1 MRILLIAALL
11 LAIPTNGI
19 SLVIYAAIYFGK
31 AYFEGKATRHEENKA
46 ASFNQLD
53 KEGPKSLPS
62 WATVGVRR
70 EQFFEAVA
78 LAIQARRIP
87 EAYLMVMLNTRETLE
102 MLLGYAADMESRGAT
117 FLEQQEGVC
126 DLIGKMWARLDPIHK
141 QKIQASNFS
150 DEQYRSL
157 HTPQDP
163 AKRLPINKPTANPAK
178 VTQMIEWAIETLAKE
193 PSVLGTAYKE
203 ISYDAV
209 VAYIH
214 ERKCMIVKTIER
226 PDADWIEFMTSVRA
240 KTYRVSLGI
249 AQDGTGS
256 VLTSHPL

>member
-11 LAIPTNGI
+11 LAIPTSGI
-19 SLVIYAAIYFGK
+19 SLVVYAAIYFGK

-126 DLIGKMWARLDPIHK
+126 DLIGKMWARLDPVHK

-163 AKRLPINKPTANPAK
+163 AKRLPINKPSANPAK

-193 PSVLGTAYKE
+193 PSVIGTAYKE

>member
-1 MRILLIAALL
+1 MRILLIAASL
-11 LAIPTNGI
+11 LAIPTSGI

-53 KEGPKSLPS
+53 KRPKSLPS

-117 FLEQQEGVC
+117 FLEQQEGC
-126 DLIGKMWARLDPIHK
+126 
-141 QKIQASNFS
+141 
-150 DEQYRSL
+150 
-157 HTPQDP
+157 
-163 AKRLPINKPTANPAK
+163 
-178 VTQMIEWAIETLAKE
+178 AI
-193 PSVLGTAYKE
+193 
-203 ISYDAV
+203 
-209 VAYIH
+209 
-214 ERKCMIVKTIER
+214 
-226 PDADWIEFMTSVRA
+226 
-240 KTYRVSLGI
+240 
-249 AQDGTGS
+249 
-256 VLTSHPL
+256 